1 MEFRLTPE
9 QTQEFLD
16 ARIKQFAQQVEEERL
31 KRRSDPSCI
40 FPSME
45 STKELRLLA
54 RIDMLQMVRL
64 ALLGERFEG

>member
-16 ARIKQFAQQVEEERL
+16 ARIKQFAQQVQEERA
-31 KRRSDPSCI
+31 KKDPASI
-40 FPSME
+40 FPAIE
-45 STKELRLLA
+45 TTTELQILA

-64 ALLGERFEG
+64 ALLGERLEG